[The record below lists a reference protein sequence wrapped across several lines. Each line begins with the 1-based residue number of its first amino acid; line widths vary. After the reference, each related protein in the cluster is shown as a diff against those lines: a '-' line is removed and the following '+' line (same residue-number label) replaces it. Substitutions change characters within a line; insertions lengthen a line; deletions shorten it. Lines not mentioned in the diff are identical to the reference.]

1 MTVGRKGPSRQNI
14 LKKMEREDRQRKR
27 RQEQRQRKYS
37 KHNYDKPIA
46 SEVLQ

>member
-1 MTVGRKGPSRQNI
+1 MTISKGPSRQNI
-14 LKKMEREDRQRKR
+14 LRNMKNEERRRKR
-27 RQEQRQRKYS
+27 KEEQRQRKYS

>member
-1 MTVGRKGPSRQNI
+1 MTVGRKGPSRGNYLRHMI
-14 LKKMEREDRQRKR
+14 NEDRRKKR
-27 RQEQRQRKYS
+27 KQEQRQRKYS